1 MTFAQCPAQHDDID
15 RGHALVDIISDGNVG
30 RDNGDAVALVEE
42 PDELKRRGARIDE
55 QRVAVIDKLDGA
67 LRDGLLGQPQYGRVA
82 RRGVRRL
89 WSDTAP
95 PCVRRSL
102 PASASASRSARAVTE
117 DTPKVWAI
125 SATCTE
131 ALCSSI
137 SKMAVRRSSAKAR
150 LVAWAI
156 SAPFSAKFAGIV
168 LTLFSFIFFLSK
180 KTPFDYLSFL

>member
-1 MTFAQCPAQHDDID
+1 MSAVMTVMLSRWSSRRTNSSAVVPESTSSVPPSLTSSMALWAMACFAATLTLMRRSC
-15 RGHALVDIISDGNVG
+15 
-30 RDNGDAVALVEE
+30 VET
-42 PDELKRRGARIDE
+42 
-55 QRVAVIDKLDGA
+55 
-67 LRDGLLGQPQYGRVA
+67 
-82 RRGVRRL
+82 VRRL

-102 PASASASRSARAVTE
+102 PASARASKSARAVTE

-137 SKMAVRRSSAKAR
+137 SMMAARRSSAKAR
-150 LVAWAI
+150 VAVWAMT
-156 SAPFSAKFAGIV
+156 APFSAKFAGIV

-180 KTPFDYLSFL
+180 KTPFEYLSFL